1 MFESFS
7 FLRFRGDK
15 LFLSR
20 DRKRKTGNKFWKDE
34 KERLEILSFSIN
46 SEISGTSSLRNSSYK
61 RGENNKKIDRKTKV
75 C

>member
-20 DRKRKTGNKFWKDE
+20 DRKRKAGNKFWKDE

-46 SEISGTSSLRNSSYK
+46 SEISGTSYLRNSSDK